1 MFNKNLFSC
10 LGAMLDK
17 IDGRVPATAG
27 MNTPA
32 GMPQPNLDNKIAG
45 QSGTEVQSN
54 GANGNPGAVGPPG
67 SGAPG
72 APGTNGNGSGA
83 ALPSNPIGSLQEY
96 CVKCSLPLPIYDL
109 QNTSGQPH
117 QRNFDIIAK
126 VGAIASNGTG
136 TSKKDAKRDAATAL
150 LDKLKALGSEVA
162 IAAGS
167 GTNGTGNLS
176 EVDEEMIKQ
185 AGNMTKVDVLV
196 SFYAIMFIITYFI
209 FFKTN

>member
-1 MFNKNLFSC
+1 M
-10 LGAMLDK
+10 
-17 IDGRVPATAG
+17 
-27 MNTPA
+27 
-32 GMPQPNLDNKIAG
+32 
-45 QSGTEVQSN
+45 
-54 GANGNPGAVGPPG
+54 
-67 SGAPG
+67 
-72 APGTNGNGSGA
+72 
-83 ALPSNPIGSLQEY
+83 
-96 CVKCSLPLPIYDL
+96 PLPIYDL

-196 SFYAIMFIITYFI
+196 SFISFLLSLLNVYYLVISPYYDIGQHRSVYLINWPILKSVPSYRVSKAEIAPSFLKLISIGVCNYI
-209 FFKTN
+209 Y

>member
-1 MFNKNLFSC
+1 M
-10 LGAMLDK
+10 
-17 IDGRVPATAG
+17 
-27 MNTPA
+27 
-32 GMPQPNLDNKIAG
+32 
-45 QSGTEVQSN
+45 
-54 GANGNPGAVGPPG
+54 
-67 SGAPG
+67 
-72 APGTNGNGSGA
+72 
-83 ALPSNPIGSLQEY
+83 
-96 CVKCSLPLPIYDL
+96 PLPIYDL

-167 GTNGTGNLS
+167 GTNGSGNLS

-196 SFYAIMFIITYFI
+196 SFISFLLSFINVYYLVISPYYDIRLHRLVYLINWQFA
-209 FFKTN
+209 

>member
-1 MFNKNLFSC
+1 MAQKAPIADDRFNFTNYFLGFS
-10 LGAMLDK
+10 
-17 IDGRVPATAG
+17 
-27 MNTPA
+27 
-32 GMPQPNLDNKIAG
+32 
-45 QSGTEVQSN
+45 
-54 GANGNPGAVGPPG
+54 
-67 SGAPG
+67 G

-167 GTNGTGNLS
+167 GTNGSGNLS

-196 SFYAIMFIITYFI
+196 SFYLVSFINVYLVISIRVRNYVHYYFI
-209 FFKTN
+209 FL

>member
-1 MFNKNLFSC
+1 MAQKAPIADDRFNFTNYFLGFS
-10 LGAMLDK
+10 
-17 IDGRVPATAG
+17 
-27 MNTPA
+27 
-32 GMPQPNLDNKIAG
+32 
-45 QSGTEVQSN
+45 
-54 GANGNPGAVGPPG
+54 
-67 SGAPG
+67 G

-167 GTNGTGNLS
+167 GTNGSGNLS

-196 SFYAIMFIITYFI
+196 SFYLVFFCKFIGTGKSLSEALLLAEHEENMLYTKKFLNVGNNFCTQHVLPRFEVGI
-209 FFKTN
+209 FMY